1 MTMGTMTGMTRRM
14 TTGTTT
20 TRTTTLATDQPPP
33 AVEAVRSIVGLPRGG
48 GVAGCYYYG
57 RRRRRRARIGGRR
70 RQSAGVVGTAPPRP
84 PPGSLDGKEGAPLGN
99 NDTRNDADAAAFT
112 GPSRDEDNVI
122 DNEEEECKTME
133 GQCDTQSRRR
143 GGEEEEGR
151 VGGWIFRLCA
161 AVPSPPPL
169 IPWRV
174 LLASAVG
181 CQDADSAAKQ
191 LRVQLHGVTTGA
203 ATRS

>member
-1 MTMGTMTGMTRRM
+1 
-14 TTGTTT
+14 
-20 TRTTTLATDQPPP
+20 
-33 AVEAVRSIVGLPRGG
+33 
-48 GVAGCYYYG
+48 VAGCYYYG

-112 GPSRDEDNVI
+112 GPSRDEDNV
-122 DNEEEECKTME
+122 M
-133 GQCDTQSRRR
+133 

-151 VGGWIFRLCA
+151 VGSWIFRLCA

>member
-20 TRTTTLATDQPPP
+20 TTTTTLATDQPPP

-143 GGEEEEGR
+143 GGR
-151 VGGWIFRLCA
+151 RRKGGLGAGF
-161 AVPSPPPL
+161 SGS
-169 IPWRV
+169 V
-174 LLASAVG
+174 LLFPPHPLSSLGGSSWHRLWAVKMQILLPSSCG
-181 CQDADSAAKQ
+181 CSFM
-191 LRVQLHGVTTGA
+191 V
-203 ATRS
+203 